1 MFPVQTSDYLTR
13 YELARLAGIVELQL
27 QSNDTSAINT
37 EKSLYEQAVDIV
49 LNKKSNIVIRRNL
62 PADTYED
69 VALVNLHTDHLK
81 I

>member
-1 MFPVQTSDYLTR
+1 MFPVQTSEYLTR

-27 QSNDTSAINT
+27 QSNDTSSINT

-49 LNKKSNIVIRRNL
+49 INRKSNIVIRRNL
-62 PADTYED
+62 PGDTYED
-69 VALVNLHTDHLK
+69 VALINLHTDHLK